1 MAIVAFHIGVGSG
14 VVCSTLIGNAR
25 ASVRGTDDKRCS
37 HALFLY
43 SLSISI
49 LTTCPAQGTPG
60 VNVDILTIKNN
71 CSMRNVYNLSIR
83 AWLLSLLCLLVGGR
97 AVANEPQFP
106 KTTDDNIT
114 VNEVT
119 LVPGSADTYQ
129 VEISLVGSQIY
140 TAYQMDILF
149 PPGVDVVVDED
160 GPYVDL
166 WDGDGCIYPY
176 VRRKLV
182 HSLSSSYGV
191 ISNKLLRISC
201 SDDMNRVLTATS
213 GKLLYFLVKV
223 SPYLKPGDVIL
234 KVTNLDFITKENAQK
249 YHCKDQTLTL
259 HATAESTATLSVS
272 GSSHYGTCVLPFA
285 VPTLPDG
292 VKAYSAKGLD
302 STGQLVVL
310 SEVTQLAA
318 YTPYILYSASG
329 YTGTLKGA
337 VDASQYGEV
346 VSDGL
351 LRGAIAPQKRKDG
364 YVLQDF
370 GKGEGAKFYAMDGVE
385 FLIPEGK
392 CWLEMPAAQASAP
405 QYGIQIGTT
414 TGITAPATAATAHG
428 KIYTLDG
435 KEVKTMQPGGIYVVN
450 GKKVLK
456 IK

>member
-1 MAIVAFHIGVGSG
+1 
-14 VVCSTLIGNAR
+14 
-25 ASVRGTDDKRCS
+25 
-37 HALFLY
+37 
-43 SLSISI
+43 
-49 LTTCPAQGTPG
+49 
-60 VNVDILTIKNN
+60 
-71 CSMRNVYNLSIR
+71 MRNVYNLSIR

-97 AVANEPQFP
+97 AVANEP
-106 KTTDDNIT
+106 TDDHIT

-119 LVPGSADTYQ
+119 LVPGSTDTYQ

-149 PPGVDVVVDED
+149 PPGVDVVVDEY
-160 GPYVDL
+160 GPYVVL
-166 WDGDGCIYPY
+166 WDGDRCIYPKG
-176 VRRKLV
+176 RDGKLV

-191 ISNKLLRISC
+191 VSNKRIRISC
-201 SDDMNRVLTATS
+201 RDDMNRVLTATS
-213 GKLLYFLVKV
+213 GKLLYFKVKT
-223 SPYLKPGDVIL
+223 SPYLKPGDVVL
-234 KVTNLDFITKENAQK
+234 KVTNLDFITNENAQK

-259 HATAESTATLSVS
+259 HAKAESTVNLSVS

-302 STGQLVVL
+302 DTGLLVVL

-318 YTPYILYSASG
+318 YTPYILYSESG
-329 YTGTLKGA
+329 YSGSLSGT
-337 VDASQYGEV
+337 VDANKYGEV

-364 YVLQDF
+364 YVLQDL
-370 GKGEGAKFYAMDGVE
+370 GEGAKFYAMDGME

-392 CWLEMPAAQASAP
+392 CWLEMPTAQASAP
-405 QYGIQIGTT
+405 QYGIQIGAT
-414 TGITAPATAATAHG
+414 TGITAPTTAASAHG

-435 KEVKTMQPGGIYVVN
+435 KLVPTMQPGGIYVVN

>member
-1 MAIVAFHIGVGSG
+1 
-14 VVCSTLIGNAR
+14 
-25 ASVRGTDDKRCS
+25 
-37 HALFLY
+37 
-43 SLSISI
+43 
-49 LTTCPAQGTPG
+49 
-60 VNVDILTIKNN
+60 
-71 CSMRNVYNLSIR
+71 MRNVYNLSIR

-97 AVANEPQFP
+97 AVANEPQLP
-106 KTTDDNIT
+106 KPTNDHIT
-114 VNEVT
+114 VNDVT
-119 LVPGSADTYQ
+119 LVPGSTDTYQ

-149 PPGVDVVVDED
+149 PPGVDVVVDEY
-160 GPYVDL
+160 GPYVVL
-166 WDGDGCIYPY
+166 WDGDRCIYPKG
-176 VRRKLV
+176 RDGKLV

-191 ISNKLLRISC
+191 ISSKLLRISC

-223 SPYLKPGDVIL
+223 SPYLKPGDVVL

-259 HATAESTATLSVS
+259 HAKAESTVNLSVS

-302 STGQLVVL
+302 DTGKLVVL
-310 SEVTQLAA
+310 NEVTQLAA

-329 YTGTLKGA
+329 YTGPLSGT
-337 VDASQYGEV
+337 VDANKYGEV
-346 VSDGL
+346 VRDGL
-351 LRGAIAPQKRKDG
+351 LRGAIASQKCKDG

-370 GKGEGAKFYAMDGVE
+370 GEGAKFYAMDGVE

-405 QYGIQIGTT
+405 QYGIQIGAT
-414 TGITAPATAATAHG
+414 TGITAPTTSASAHG

-435 KEVKTMQPGGIYVVN
+435 KQVKTMQPGGIYVVN

>member
-1 MAIVAFHIGVGSG
+1 MREPQFVGQTTSG
-14 VVCSTLIGNAR
+14 VPT
-25 ASVRGTDDKRCS
+25 
-37 HALFLY
+37 LFLC

-97 AVANEPQFP
+97 AVANELQSP
-106 KTTDDNIT
+106 TTDDHIT
-114 VNEVT
+114 VNDVT

-140 TAYQMDILF
+140 TAFQMDIEF
-149 PPGVDVVVDED
+149 PPGVEPVLMRDV
-160 GPYVDL
+160 YVKLFNTDDNDL
-166 WDGDGCIYPY
+166 C
-176 VRRKLV
+176 
-182 HSLSSSYGV
+182 SSSHTIGVSYGA
-191 ISNKLLRISC
+191 IKERTLRMSC
-201 SDDMNRVLTATS
+201 ASLQNTSFYGKS
-213 GKLLYFLVKV
+213 GKLLYFKVKA
-223 SPYLKPGDVIL
+223 SPYLKPGDVVL
-234 KVTNLDFITKENAQK
+234 KVTNLDFITITKENSQK
-249 YHCKDQTLTL
+249 YSCQDQTLTL
-259 HATAESTATLSVS
+259 HAKAESTVNLSVS

-285 VPTLPDG
+285 VSPLPDG

-302 STGQLVVL
+302 DTGQLVVL

-329 YTGTLKGA
+329 YTGSLKGT
-337 VDASQYGEV
+337 VDANKYGEV

-351 LRGAIAPQKRKDG
+351 LRGAIAPQKRTDG
-364 YVLQDF
+364 YVLQDL
-370 GKGEGAKFYAMDGVE
+370 GEGAKFYAMDGVE

-392 CWLEMPAAQASAP
+392 CWLEMPKAQASAP

-414 TGITAPATAATAHG
+414 TGITAPTTAANAHG

>member
-1 MAIVAFHIGVGSG
+1 
-14 VVCSTLIGNAR
+14 
-25 ASVRGTDDKRCS
+25 
-37 HALFLY
+37 
-43 SLSISI
+43 
-49 LTTCPAQGTPG
+49 
-60 VNVDILTIKNN
+60 
-71 CSMRNVYNLSIR
+71 MRNVYNLSIR
-83 AWLLSLLCLLVGGR
+83 AWLLSLLCLMVEGR

-106 KTTDDNIT
+106 KPTDDNIT
-114 VNEVT
+114 VNDVT
-119 LVPGSADTYQ
+119 LVPGSIDTYQ

-176 VRRKLV
+176 VRKKIV

-191 ISNKLLRISC
+191 VSNKLLRISC

-213 GKLLYFLVKV
+213 GKLLYFLVKA
-223 SPYLKPGDVIL
+223 SPYLKPGDVVL
-234 KVTNLDFITKENAQK
+234 NVTNLDFITKENSQK
-249 YHCKDQTLTL
+249 YSCKDQTLTL

-285 VPTLPDG
+285 VSPLPDG

-302 STGQLVVL
+302 ETGQFVVL

-329 YTGTLKGA
+329 YSGSLSGT
-337 VDASQYGEV
+337 VDANKYGEV

-351 LRGAIAPQKRKDG
+351 LCGAIAPQKKSEG
-364 YVLQDF
+364 YVLQDL
-370 GKGEGAKFYAMDGVE
+370 GEGAKFYAMDGVE

-392 CWLEMPAAQASAP
+392 CWLQPDQPQSTPAL
-405 QYGIQIGTT
+405 GIQVGGTT
-414 TGITAPATAATAHG
+414 TAITTPTAPPATTP
-428 KIYTLDG
+428 IYTLDG
-435 KEVKTMQPGGIYVVN
+435 VRGSEMQPGRIYIVA
-450 GKKVLK
+450 GHKVLK
-456 IK
+456 LK

>member
-1 MAIVAFHIGVGSG
+1 MREPQFVGQTTSG
-14 VVCSTLIGNAR
+14 VPT
-25 ASVRGTDDKRCS
+25 
-37 HALFLY
+37 LFLC

-97 AVANEPQFP
+97 AVANELQSP
-106 KTTDDNIT
+106 TTDDHIT
-114 VNEVT
+114 VNDVT

-140 TAYQMDILF
+140 TAFQMDIEF
-149 PPGVDVVVDED
+149 PPGVEPVLMRDV
-160 GPYVDL
+160 YVKLFNTDDNDL
-166 WDGDGCIYPY
+166 C
-176 VRRKLV
+176 
-182 HSLSSSYGV
+182 SSSHTIGVSYGA
-191 ISNKLLRISC
+191 IKERTLRMSC
-201 SDDMNRVLTATS
+201 ASLQNTSFYGKS
-213 GKLLYFLVKV
+213 GKLLYFKVKA
-223 SPYLKPGDVIL
+223 SPYLKPGDVVL
-234 KVTNLDFITKENAQK
+234 KVTNLDFITITKENSQK
-249 YHCKDQTLTL
+249 YSCQDQTLTL
-259 HATAESTATLSVS
+259 HAKAESTVNLSVS

-285 VPTLPDG
+285 VSPLPDG

-302 STGQLVVL
+302 DKGQLVVL
-310 SEVTQLAA
+310 DEVKQLAA
-318 YTPYILYSASG
+318 YTPYILYSESG
-329 YTGTLKGA
+329 YTGSLSGT
-337 VDASQYGEV
+337 VDANKYGEV

-364 YVLQDF
+364 YVLQDL
-370 GKGEGAKFYAMDGVE
+370 GEGAKFYAMDGVE

-392 CWLEMPAAQASAP
+392 CWLEMPTAQASAP

-414 TGITAPATAATAHG
+414 TGITAPTTAATAHG

>member
-1 MAIVAFHIGVGSG
+1 
-14 VVCSTLIGNAR
+14 
-25 ASVRGTDDKRCS
+25 
-37 HALFLY
+37 
-43 SLSISI
+43 
-49 LTTCPAQGTPG
+49 
-60 VNVDILTIKNN
+60 
-71 CSMRNVYNLSIR
+71 MRNVYNLSIR

-97 AVANEPQFP
+97 AVANEPQLP
-106 KTTDDNIT
+106 KPTNDYIT
-114 VNEVT
+114 VNDVT

-176 VRRKLV
+176 VRKKLV

-191 ISNKLLRISC
+191 VSNKLLRISC

-213 GKLLYFLVKV
+213 GKLLYFLIKA
-223 SPYLKPGDVIL
+223 SPYLKPGDVVL
-234 KVTNLDFITKENAQK
+234 KVTNLDFITKENSQK
-249 YHCKDQTLTL
+249 YSCKDQTLTL
-259 HATAESTATLSVS
+259 HAKAESTATLSVS

-285 VPTLPDG
+285 VSPLPDG

-302 STGQLVVL
+302 DTGQLVVL

-329 YTGTLKGA
+329 YSGSLSGS
-337 VDASQYGEV
+337 VDADKYGEV

-351 LRGAIAPQKRKDG
+351 LRGAIASQKKSAG
-364 YVLQDF
+364 YVLQDL
-370 GKGEGAKFYAMDGVE
+370 GEGAKFYAMDGVE

-392 CWLEMPAAQASAP
+392 CWLEMPAVQASAP
-405 QYGIQIGTT
+405 QYGIQIGATT
-414 TGITAPATAATAHG
+414 AITAPTTSATAHG

-435 KEVKTMQPGGIYVVN
+435 KQVKTMQLGGIYVMN

>member
-1 MAIVAFHIGVGSG
+1 
-14 VVCSTLIGNAR
+14 
-25 ASVRGTDDKRCS
+25 
-37 HALFLY
+37 
-43 SLSISI
+43 
-49 LTTCPAQGTPG
+49 
-60 VNVDILTIKNN
+60 
-71 CSMRNVYNLSIR
+71 MRNVYNLSIR

-106 KTTDDNIT
+106 KPTDDNIT
-114 VNEVT
+114 VNDVT
-119 LVPGSADTYQ
+119 LVPGSIDTYQ

-176 VRRKLV
+176 VRKKIV

-191 ISNKLLRISC
+191 VSNKLLRISC

-213 GKLLYFLVKV
+213 GKLLYFLVKA
-223 SPYLKPGDVIL
+223 SPYLKPGDVVL
-234 KVTNLDFITKENAQK
+234 NVTNLDFITKENSQK
-249 YHCKDQTLTL
+249 YSCKDQTLTL

-285 VPTLPDG
+285 VSPLPDG

-302 STGQLVVL
+302 DTGQFVVL

-329 YTGTLKGA
+329 YSGSLSGT
-337 VDASQYGEV
+337 VDANKYGEV

-351 LRGAIAPQKRKDG
+351 LCGAIAPQKKSEG
-364 YVLQDF
+364 YVLQDL
-370 GKGEGAKFYAMDGVE
+370 GEGAKFYAMDGVE

-392 CWLEMPAAQASAP
+392 CWLQPDQPQSTPAL
-405 QYGIQIGTT
+405 GIQVGGTT
-414 TGITAPATAATAHG
+414 TAITTPTAPPATTP
-428 KIYTLDG
+428 IYTLDG
-435 KEVKTMQPGGIYVVN
+435 VRGSEMQPGRIYIVA
-450 GKKVLK
+450 GHKVLK
-456 IK
+456 LK

>member
-1 MAIVAFHIGVGSG
+1 
-14 VVCSTLIGNAR
+14 
-25 ASVRGTDDKRCS
+25 
-37 HALFLY
+37 
-43 SLSISI
+43 
-49 LTTCPAQGTPG
+49 
-60 VNVDILTIKNN
+60 
-71 CSMRNVYNLSIR
+71 MRNVYNLSIR

-97 AVANEPQFP
+97 AVANEPQLP
-106 KTTDDNIT
+106 KPTNDYIT
-114 VNEVT
+114 VNDVT
-119 LVPGSADTYQ
+119 LVPGSTDTYQ

-176 VRRKLV
+176 VRKKLV

-191 ISNKLLRISC
+191 VSNKRLRISC

-213 GKLLYFLVKV
+213 GKLLYFLVKA
-223 SPYLKPGDVIL
+223 SPYLKPGNVVL
-234 KVTNLDFITKENAQK
+234 KVNNLDFITNENAQK

-259 HATAESTATLSVS
+259 HAKPESTATLSVS
-272 GSSHYGTCVLPFA
+272 GSSHFGTCVLPFA
-285 VPTLPDG
+285 VPTLPVG
-292 VKAYSAKGLD
+292 VKAYSAKGFD
-302 STGQLVVL
+302 DTGQLVVL
-310 SEVTQLAA
+310 DEVKQLVA
-318 YTPYILYSASG
+318 YTPYILYSTSG
-329 YTGTLKGA
+329 YTGSLSGT
-337 VDASQYGEV
+337 VDANKYGEV

-351 LRGAIAPQKRKDG
+351 LRGAIAPQKKSAG
-364 YVLQDF
+364 YVLQDL
-370 GKGEGAKFYAMDGVE
+370 GEGAKFYAMDGVE

-405 QYGIQIGTT
+405 QYGIQIGATT
-414 TGITAPATAATAHG
+414 AITAPTTAATAHG

-435 KEVKTMQPGGIYVVN
+435 KQVPTMQPGGIYVVN

>member
-1 MAIVAFHIGVGSG
+1 
-14 VVCSTLIGNAR
+14 
-25 ASVRGTDDKRCS
+25 
-37 HALFLY
+37 
-43 SLSISI
+43 
-49 LTTCPAQGTPG
+49 
-60 VNVDILTIKNN
+60 
-71 CSMRNVYNLSIR
+71 MRNVYNLSIR

-97 AVANEPQFP
+97 AVANEPQLP
-106 KTTDDNIT
+106 KPTNDYIT
-114 VNEVT
+114 VNDVT
-119 LVPGSADTYQ
+119 LVPGSTDTYQ
-129 VEISLVGSQIY
+129 VEISLEGSKIY

-176 VRRKLV
+176 VRKKLV

-191 ISNKLLRISC
+191 ISSKLLRISC
-201 SDDMNRVLTATS
+201 RGDMNKELTAIK

-223 SPYLKPGDVIL
+223 SPYLKPGDVVL

-285 VPTLPDG
+285 VSSLPDG

-302 STGQLVVL
+302 DTGQLVVL
-310 SEVTQLAA
+310 DEVTQLAA
-318 YTPYILYSASG
+318 YTPYILYSTSG
-329 YTGTLKGA
+329 YTGSLSGA
-337 VDASQYGEV
+337 VDANKYGEV

-351 LRGAIAPQKRKDG
+351 LRGAIAPQKCTDG
-364 YVLQDF
+364 YVLQDL
-370 GKGEGAKFYAMDGVE
+370 GEGAKFYAMDGVE

-392 CWLEMPAAQASAP
+392 CWLEMPVAQASAP

-414 TGITAPATAATAHG
+414 TGITAPTTTPTAYG

-435 KEVKTMQPGGIYVVN
+435 KQVKTMQPGGIYVVN

>member
-1 MAIVAFHIGVGSG
+1 
-14 VVCSTLIGNAR
+14 
-25 ASVRGTDDKRCS
+25 
-37 HALFLY
+37 
-43 SLSISI
+43 
-49 LTTCPAQGTPG
+49 
-60 VNVDILTIKNN
+60 
-71 CSMRNVYNLSIR
+71 MRNVYNLSIR

-97 AVANEPQFP
+97 AVANEPQLP
-106 KTTDDNIT
+106 KPTDDYIT
-114 VNEVT
+114 VNDVT

-129 VEISLVGSQIY
+129 VEISLEGSQIY

-176 VRRKLV
+176 VRKKLV

-191 ISNKLLRISC
+191 VSNKLLRISC

-213 GKLLYFLVKV
+213 GKLLYFLVKA
-223 SPYLKPGDVIL
+223 SPYLKPGDVVL
-234 KVTNLDFITKENAQK
+234 KVTNLDFITKENSQK
-249 YHCKDQTLTL
+249 YSCKDQTLTL

-285 VPTLPDG
+285 VSPLPDG

-302 STGQLVVL
+302 ETGQFVVL

-329 YTGTLKGA
+329 YSGSLSGT
-337 VDASQYGEV
+337 VDANKYGEV

-351 LRGAIAPQKRKDG
+351 LCGAIAPQKKSEG
-364 YVLQDF
+364 YVLQDL
-370 GKGEGAKFYAMDGVE
+370 GEGAKFYAMDGVE

-392 CWLEMPAAQASAP
+392 CWLQPDQPQSAP
-405 QYGIQIGTT
+405 ALGIQVGGTT
-414 TGITAPATAATAHG
+414 TAITTPTATPATTP
-428 KIYTLDG
+428 IYTLDG
-435 KEVKTMQPGGIYVVN
+435 VRGSEMQPGRIYIVA
-450 GKKVLK
+450 GHKVLK
-456 IK
+456 LK

>member
-1 MAIVAFHIGVGSG
+1 MREPQFVGQTTSG
-14 VVCSTLIGNAR
+14 VPT
-25 ASVRGTDDKRCS
+25 
-37 HALFLY
+37 LFLC

-97 AVANEPQFP
+97 AVANEPQLP
-106 KTTDDNIT
+106 KPTNDHIT
-114 VNEVT
+114 VNDVT

-149 PPGVDVVVDED
+149 PPGVDVVMAGKKPSLYTWKKE
-160 GPYVDL
+160 
-166 WDGDGCIYPY
+166 GCIYPKY
-176 VRRKLV
+176 ETDEGYEYSHKVT
-182 HSLSSSYGV
+182 SSYNV
-191 ISNKLLRISC
+191 VSDKLLRIAC
-201 SDDMNRVLTATS
+201 FAVDNDVLTAKS
-213 GKLLYFLVKV
+213 GKLLYFKVKA
-223 SPYLKPGDVIL
+223 SPYLKPGDVVL
-234 KVTNLDFITKENAQK
+234 KVTNLDFITKENSQK
-249 YHCKDQTLTL
+249 YSCKDQTLTL
-259 HATAESTATLSVS
+259 HATAESTVTLSVS

-285 VPTLPDG
+285 VSPLPVG
-292 VKAYSAKGLD
+292 VKAYSAKGVD
-302 STGQLVVL
+302 ETGQLVVL
-310 SEVTQLAA
+310 NEVTQLAA

-329 YTGTLKGA
+329 YSGSLKGT
-337 VDASQYGEV
+337 VDANKYGEV

-370 GKGEGAKFYAMDGVE
+370 GEGAKFYAMDGVE

-405 QYGIQIGTT
+405 QYGIQIGAT
-414 TGITAPATAATAHG
+414 TGITAPTTASTAHG

-435 KEVKTMQPGGIYVVN
+435 KLVKTMQPGGIYVVN

>member
-1 MAIVAFHIGVGSG
+1 
-14 VVCSTLIGNAR
+14 
-25 ASVRGTDDKRCS
+25 
-37 HALFLY
+37 
-43 SLSISI
+43 
-49 LTTCPAQGTPG
+49 
-60 VNVDILTIKNN
+60 
-71 CSMRNVYNLSIR
+71 MRNVYNLSIR

-97 AVANEPQFP
+97 AVANEP
-106 KTTDDNIT
+106 TNDYIT
-114 VNEVT
+114 VNDVT
-119 LVPGSADTYQ
+119 LVPGSTDTYQ
-129 VEISLVGSQIY
+129 VEISLVGSKIY
-140 TAYQMDILF
+140 TAYQMDIEF
-149 PPGVDVVVDED
+149 PPGVEPVLMRDV
-160 GPYVDL
+160 YVKPFNTDDNDL
-166 WDGDGCIYPY
+166 C
-176 VRRKLV
+176 
-182 HSLSSSYGV
+182 SSSHTIGVSYGV
-191 ISNKLLRISC
+191 VKERTLRMSC
-201 SDDMNRVLTATS
+201 FSAQNAPFYGES
-213 GKLLYFLVKV
+213 GKLLYFKVKV
-223 SPYLKPGDVIL
+223 SPYLKPGDVVL

-302 STGQLVVL
+302 DTGKLVAL
-310 SEVTQLAA
+310 SEVKQLVA

-329 YTGTLKGA
+329 YSGSLKGT
-337 VDASQYGEV
+337 VDANKYGEV

-351 LRGAIAPQKRKDG
+351 LRGAIAPQKKSAG
-364 YVLQDF
+364 YVLQDL
-370 GKGEGAKFYAMDGVE
+370 GEGAKFYAMDGVE

-405 QYGIQIGTT
+405 QYGIQIGAT
-414 TGITAPATAATAHG
+414 TGITAPTTSASAHG

>member
-1 MAIVAFHIGVGSG
+1 
-14 VVCSTLIGNAR
+14 
-25 ASVRGTDDKRCS
+25 
-37 HALFLY
+37 
-43 SLSISI
+43 
-49 LTTCPAQGTPG
+49 
-60 VNVDILTIKNN
+60 
-71 CSMRNVYNLSIR
+71 MRNVYNLSIR

-97 AVANEPQFP
+97 AVANEPQLP
-106 KTTDDNIT
+106 KPTNDYIT

-119 LVPGSADTYQ
+119 LVPGSTDTYQ

-285 VPTLPDG
+285 VSSLPVG
-292 VKAYSAKGLD
+292 VKAYSAKGFD
-302 STGQLVVL
+302 DTGQLVVL
-310 SEVTQLAA
+310 DEVTQLAA
-318 YTPYILYSASG
+318 YKPYILYSESG
-329 YTGTLKGA
+329 YTGPLKGT
-337 VDASQYGEV
+337 VDANKYGEV

-364 YVLQDF
+364 YVLQDL
-370 GKGEGAKFYAMDGVE
+370 GEGAKFYAMDGVE

-392 CWLEMPAAQASAP
+392 CWLEMPAAQASAL
-405 QYGIQIGTT
+405 QYGIQIGAT
-414 TGITAPATAATAHG
+414 TGITAPTTAANAHG
-428 KIYTLDG
+428 RIYTLDG
-435 KEVKTMQPGGIYVVN
+435 KQVKTMQPGGIYVVN

>member
-1 MAIVAFHIGVGSG
+1 
-14 VVCSTLIGNAR
+14 
-25 ASVRGTDDKRCS
+25 
-37 HALFLY
+37 
-43 SLSISI
+43 
-49 LTTCPAQGTPG
+49 
-60 VNVDILTIKNN
+60 
-71 CSMRNVYNLSIR
+71 MRNVYNLSIR

-302 STGQLVVL
+302 DTGKLVVL
-310 SEVTQLAA
+310 SEVKQLAA
-318 YTPYILYSASG
+318 YTP
-329 YTGTLKGA
+329 
-337 VDASQYGEV
+337 
-346 VSDGL
+346 
-351 LRGAIAPQKRKDG
+351 
-364 YVLQDF
+364 
-370 GKGEGAKFYAMDGVE
+370 
-385 FLIPEGK
+385 
-392 CWLEMPAAQASAP
+392 
-405 QYGIQIGTT
+405 
-414 TGITAPATAATAHG
+414 
-428 KIYTLDG
+428 
-435 KEVKTMQPGGIYVVN
+435 
-450 GKKVLK
+450 
-456 IK
+456 

>member
-1 MAIVAFHIGVGSG
+1 
-14 VVCSTLIGNAR
+14 
-25 ASVRGTDDKRCS
+25 
-37 HALFLY
+37 
-43 SLSISI
+43 
-49 LTTCPAQGTPG
+49 
-60 VNVDILTIKNN
+60 
-71 CSMRNVYNLSIR
+71 MRNVYNLSIR

-97 AVANEPQFP
+97 AVANEPQHSEP
-106 KTTDDNIT
+106 TDDYIT
-114 VNEVT
+114 VNDVT
-119 LVPGSADTYQ
+119 LVPGSTDTYQ

-149 PPGVDVVVDED
+149 PPGVEPVLMRDV
-160 GPYVDL
+160 YVKPFNTDDNDL
-166 WDGDGCIYPY
+166 C
-176 VRRKLV
+176 
-182 HSLSSSYGV
+182 SSSHTIGVSYGV
-191 ISNKLLRISC
+191 VKERTLRMSC
-201 SDDMNRVLTATS
+201 ASLQNSPFYGKS
-213 GKLLYFLVKV
+213 GKLLYFKVKA
-223 SPYLKPGDVIL
+223 SPYLKPGDVVL
-234 KVTNLDFITKENAQK
+234 KVTNFDLIKENAQT

-302 STGQLVVL
+302 DMGQLVVL

-329 YTGTLKGA
+329 YTGSLKGE
-337 VDASQYGEV
+337 VDANKYGEV
-346 VSDGL
+346 VIDGL
-351 LRGAIAPQKRKDG
+351 LRGAIAPQKKSEG
-364 YVLQDF
+364 YVLQDL
-370 GKGEGAKFYAMDGVE
+370 GEGAKFYAMDGVE

-392 CWLEMPAAQASAP
+392 CWLEIPAAQASAP

-414 TGITAPATAATAHG
+414 TGITAPTTTPTAYG

-435 KEVKTMQPGGIYVVN
+435 KEVKTMQLGGIYVVN

>member
-1 MAIVAFHIGVGSG
+1 
-14 VVCSTLIGNAR
+14 
-25 ASVRGTDDKRCS
+25 
-37 HALFLY
+37 
-43 SLSISI
+43 
-49 LTTCPAQGTPG
+49 
-60 VNVDILTIKNN
+60 
-71 CSMRNVYNLSIR
+71 MRNVYNLSIR

-106 KTTDDNIT
+106 ESTNDYIT
-114 VNEVT
+114 VNDVT

-176 VRRKLV
+176 VRKKLV

-191 ISNKLLRISC
+191 VSNKLLRISC

-213 GKLLYFLVKV
+213 GKLLYFLIKA
-223 SPYLKPGDVIL
+223 SPYLKPGDVVL
-234 KVTNLDFITKENAQK
+234 KVTNLDFITKENSQK
-249 YHCKDQTLTL
+249 YSCKDQTLTL

-285 VPTLPDG
+285 VSSLPDG

-302 STGQLVVL
+302 DTGKLVVL
-310 SEVTQLAA
+310 DEVTQLAA
-318 YTPYILYSASG
+318 YTPYILYSTSG
-329 YTGTLKGA
+329 YSGSLSGT
-337 VDASQYGEV
+337 VDANKYGEV

-351 LRGAIAPQKRKDG
+351 LRGAIAPQKKSEG
-364 YVLQDF
+364 YVLQDL
-370 GKGEGAKFYAMDGVE
+370 GKGAKFYAMDGVE

-392 CWLEMPAAQASAP
+392 CWLEMPFAQTSAP

-414 TGITAPATAATAHG
+414 TSITTPTTSATAHG

>member
-1 MAIVAFHIGVGSG
+1 
-14 VVCSTLIGNAR
+14 
-25 ASVRGTDDKRCS
+25 
-37 HALFLY
+37 
-43 SLSISI
+43 
-49 LTTCPAQGTPG
+49 
-60 VNVDILTIKNN
+60 
-71 CSMRNVYNLSIR
+71 MRNVYNLSIR

-97 AVANEPQFP
+97 AVANEPQLP
-106 KTTDDNIT
+106 KPTNDYIT
-114 VNEVT
+114 VNDVT
-119 LVPGSADTYQ
+119 LLPGSADTYQ

-176 VRRKLV
+176 VRKKLV

-201 SDDMNRVLTATS
+201 RGDMNKELTAIK

-223 SPYLKPGDVIL
+223 SPYLKPGDVVL

-249 YHCKDQTLTL
+249 YHCKYQTLTL
-259 HATAESTATLSVS
+259 HAKAESTVNLSVS

-285 VPTLPDG
+285 VPTLPAD

-302 STGQLVVL
+302 DTGQLVVL

-318 YTPYILYSASG
+318 YTPYILYSTSG
-329 YTGTLKGA
+329 YTGSLSGA
-337 VDASQYGEV
+337 VDANKYGEV

-351 LRGAIAPQKRKDG
+351 LRGAIAPQKRTDG
-364 YVLQDF
+364 YVLQDL
-370 GKGEGAKFYAMDGVE
+370 GEGAKFYAMDGVE

-392 CWLEMPAAQASAP
+392 CWLEMPSAQASAP
-405 QYGIQIGTT
+405 QYGIQIGATT
-414 TGITAPATAATAHG
+414 AITAPTTSATAHG

-435 KEVKTMQPGGIYVVN
+435 KLVKTMQPGGIYVVN

>member
-1 MAIVAFHIGVGSG
+1 MREPQFVGQTTSG
-14 VVCSTLIGNAR
+14 VPT
-25 ASVRGTDDKRCS
+25 
-37 HALFLY
+37 LFLC

-97 AVANEPQFP
+97 AVANEPQLP
-106 KTTDDNIT
+106 KPTNDHIT
-114 VNEVT
+114 VNDVT
-119 LVPGSADTYQ
+119 LVPGSTDTYQ

-149 PPGVDVVVDED
+149 PPGVDVVMAGKKPSLYTWKKE
-160 GPYVDL
+160 
-166 WDGDGCIYPY
+166 GCIYPKY
-176 VRRKLV
+176 ETDEGYEYSHKVT
-182 HSLSSSYGV
+182 SSYNV
-191 ISNKLLRISC
+191 VSDKLLRISC
-201 SDDMNRVLTATS
+201 YSGDNDELTAIS
-213 GKLLYFLVKV
+213 GKLLYFKVKA
-223 SPYLKPGDVIL
+223 SPYLKPGDVVL
-234 KVTNLDFITKENAQK
+234 KVTNFDLIKENAQK

-285 VPTLPDG
+285 VSPLPDG

-302 STGQLVVL
+302 DTGQLVVL

-329 YTGTLKGA
+329 YSGSLKGT
-337 VDASQYGEV
+337 VDADKYGEV

-351 LRGAIAPQKRKDG
+351 LRGAIAPQKKSAG
-364 YVLQDF
+364 YVLQDL
-370 GKGEGAKFYAMDGVE
+370 GEGAKFYAMDGVE

-414 TGITAPATAATAHG
+414 TAITAPTASVSAHG

-435 KEVKTMQPGGIYVVN
+435 KRVKTMQPGGIYVVN

>member
-1 MAIVAFHIGVGSG
+1 
-14 VVCSTLIGNAR
+14 
-25 ASVRGTDDKRCS
+25 
-37 HALFLY
+37 
-43 SLSISI
+43 
-49 LTTCPAQGTPG
+49 
-60 VNVDILTIKNN
+60 
-71 CSMRNVYNLSIR
+71 MRNVYNLSIR

-97 AVANEPQFP
+97 SVANEPQYP
-106 KTTDDNIT
+106 KPTDDYIT

-119 LVPGSADTYQ
+119 LVPGSTDTYQ

-149 PPGVDVVVDED
+149 PPGVDVVVDEY
-160 GPYVDL
+160 GPYVVL
-166 WDGDGCIYPY
+166 WDGDRCIYPKG
-176 VRRKLV
+176 RDGKLV

-191 ISNKLLRISC
+191 VSNKLLRISC

-213 GKLLYFLVKV
+213 GKLLYFLVKA
-223 SPYLKPGDVIL
+223 SPYLKPGDVVL

-259 HATAESTATLSVS
+259 HATAESTVNLSVS

-302 STGQLVVL
+302 DTGKLVVL
-310 SEVTQLAA
+310 SEVKQLAA
-318 YTPYILYSASG
+318 YTPYILYSAFGYSG
-329 YTGTLKGA
+329 SLSGT

-351 LRGAIAPQKRKDG
+351 LRGAIAPQKKSAG
-364 YVLQDF
+364 YVLQDL
-370 GKGEGAKFYAMDGVE
+370 GEGAKFYAMDGVE

-392 CWLEMPAAQASAP
+392 CWLEIPAAQASAP

-414 TGITAPATAATAHG
+414 TGITAPTTTPTAYG

-435 KEVKTMQPGGIYVVN
+435 KEVKTMQLGGIYVVN

>member
-1 MAIVAFHIGVGSG
+1 
-14 VVCSTLIGNAR
+14 
-25 ASVRGTDDKRCS
+25 
-37 HALFLY
+37 
-43 SLSISI
+43 
-49 LTTCPAQGTPG
+49 
-60 VNVDILTIKNN
+60 
-71 CSMRNVYNLSIR
+71 MRNVYNLSIR

-97 AVANEPQFP
+97 AVANEPQLP
-106 KTTDDNIT
+106 KPTNDYIT
-114 VNEVT
+114 VNDVT
-119 LVPGSADTYQ
+119 LVPGSTDTYQ
-129 VEISLVGSQIY
+129 VEISLVGVDSQIY

-149 PPGVDVVVDED
+149 SPGVDVVVDED

-176 VRRKLV
+176 VRKKLV

-191 ISNKLLRISC
+191 VSNKLLRISC

-213 GKLLYFLVKV
+213 GKLLYFKVKV
-223 SPYLKPGDVIL
+223 SPYLKPGDVSL
-234 KVTNLDFITKENAQK
+234 KVTNLDFTTKENSQK
-249 YHCKDQTLTL
+249 YSCKDQTLTL
-259 HATAESTATLSVS
+259 HAKPESTATLSVN

-302 STGQLVVL
+302 DTGQLVVL
-310 SEVTQLAA
+310 SEVTQLVA

-329 YTGTLKGA
+329 YTGSLKGT
-337 VDASQYGEV
+337 VDANKYGEV

-351 LRGAIAPQKRKDG
+351 LRGAIAPQKCTDG
-364 YVLQDF
+364 YVLQDL
-370 GKGEGAKFYAMDGVE
+370 GEGAKFYAMDGVE

-392 CWLEMPAAQASAP
+392 CWLEIPAAQASAP

-414 TGITAPATAATAHG
+414 TGITAPTTTPTAYG

-435 KEVKTMQPGGIYVVN
+435 KQVKTMQSGGIYVVN

>member
-1 MAIVAFHIGVGSG
+1 
-14 VVCSTLIGNAR
+14 
-25 ASVRGTDDKRCS
+25 
-37 HALFLY
+37 
-43 SLSISI
+43 
-49 LTTCPAQGTPG
+49 
-60 VNVDILTIKNN
+60 
-71 CSMRNVYNLSIR
+71 MRNVYNLSIR

-106 KTTDDNIT
+106 KPTDDNIT
-114 VNEVT
+114 VNDVT
-119 LVPGSADTYQ
+119 LVPGSTDTYQ

-176 VRRKLV
+176 VRKKLV

-191 ISNKLLRISC
+191 ISSKLLRISC
-201 SDDMNRVLTATS
+201 RGDMNKELTAIK

-223 SPYLKPGDVIL
+223 SPYLKPGDVVL

-259 HATAESTATLSVS
+259 HAKAESTVNLSVS

-285 VPTLPDG
+285 VSPLPDG

-302 STGQLVVL
+302 DTGLLVVL
-310 SEVTQLAA
+310 SEVKQLVA
-318 YTPYILYSASG
+318 YTPYILYSTSG
-329 YTGTLKGA
+329 YSGSLSGT
-337 VDASQYGEV
+337 VDANKYGEV
-346 VSDGL
+346 VRDGL
-351 LRGAIAPQKRKDG
+351 LRGAIASQKRKDG
-364 YVLQDF
+364 YVLQDL
-370 GKGEGAKFYAMDGVE
+370 GEGAKFYAMDGVE

-392 CWLEMPAAQASAP
+392 CWLEMPAAQTSAP

-414 TGITAPATAATAHG
+414 TAITAPTTAATAHG

>member
-1 MAIVAFHIGVGSG
+1 
-14 VVCSTLIGNAR
+14 
-25 ASVRGTDDKRCS
+25 
-37 HALFLY
+37 
-43 SLSISI
+43 
-49 LTTCPAQGTPG
+49 
-60 VNVDILTIKNN
+60 
-71 CSMRNVYNLSIR
+71 MRNVYNLSIR

-97 AVANEPQFP
+97 AVANEPQLP
-106 KTTDDNIT
+106 KPTNDHIT
-114 VNEVT
+114 VNDVT
-119 LVPGSADTYQ
+119 LVPGSTDTYQ

-140 TAYQMDILF
+140 TAFQMDILF

-176 VRRKLV
+176 VRKKLV

-213 GKLLYFLVKV
+213 GKLLYFKVKV
-223 SPYLKPGDVIL
+223 SPYLKPGDVVL

-285 VPTLPDG
+285 VSPLPDG
-292 VKAYSAKGLD
+292 VKAYSAKGFD
-302 STGQLVVL
+302 ETGQLVVL
-310 SEVTQLAA
+310 DEVTQLAA

-329 YTGTLKGA
+329 YSGSLKGT

-351 LRGAIAPQKRKDG
+351 LRGAIAPQKKSEG
-364 YVLQDF
+364 YVLQDL
-370 GKGEGAKFYAMDGVE
+370 GEGAKFYAMDGVE

-405 QYGIQIGTT
+405 QYGIQIGATT
-414 TGITAPATAATAHG
+414 AITAPTTSASAHG

-435 KEVKTMQPGGIYVVN
+435 KRVKTMQPGGIYVVN

>member
-1 MAIVAFHIGVGSG
+1 
-14 VVCSTLIGNAR
+14 
-25 ASVRGTDDKRCS
+25 
-37 HALFLY
+37 
-43 SLSISI
+43 
-49 LTTCPAQGTPG
+49 
-60 VNVDILTIKNN
+60 
-71 CSMRNVYNLSIR
+71 MRNVYNLSIR

-106 KTTDDNIT
+106 KPTDDNIT
-114 VNEVT
+114 VNDVT
-119 LVPGSADTYQ
+119 LVPGSTDTYQ

-176 VRRKLV
+176 VRKKLV

-191 ISNKLLRISC
+191 ISSKLLRISC
-201 SDDMNRVLTATS
+201 RGDMNKELTAIK

-223 SPYLKPGDVIL
+223 SPYLKPGDVVL
-234 KVTNLDFITKENAQK
+234 KVNNLDFITKENAQK

-259 HATAESTATLSVS
+259 HATAESTVNLSVS

-292 VKAYSAKGLD
+292 IKAYSAKGLD
-302 STGQLVVL
+302 DTGKLVVL
-310 SEVTQLAA
+310 DEVTQLAA
-318 YTPYILYSASG
+318 YTPYILYSTSG
-329 YTGTLKGA
+329 YSGSQSGT

-346 VSDGL
+346 VRDGL
-351 LRGAIAPQKRKDG
+351 LRGAIAPQKKSEG
-364 YVLQDF
+364 YVLQDL
-370 GKGEGAKFYAMDGVE
+370 GEGAKFYAMDGVE

-392 CWLEMPAAQASAP
+392 CWLEMPSAQTSAP

-414 TGITAPATAATAHG
+414 TGITAPTTSASAHG
-428 KIYTLDG
+428 KIYTLEG

>member
-1 MAIVAFHIGVGSG
+1 MREPQFVGQTTSG
-14 VVCSTLIGNAR
+14 VPT
-25 ASVRGTDDKRCS
+25 
-37 HALFLY
+37 LFLC

-83 AWLLSLLCLLVGGR
+83 AWLLSLLCLLVGGW
-97 AVANEPQFP
+97 AVANEPQLP
-106 KTTDDNIT
+106 KPTNDHIT
-114 VNEVT
+114 VNDVT
-119 LVPGSADTYQ
+119 LVPGSTDTYQ

-166 WDGDGCIYPY
+166 WDGDGCIYPH

-191 ISNKLLRISC
+191 VSNKLLRISC

-213 GKLLYFLVKV
+213 GKLLYFLVKA
-223 SPYLKPGDVIL
+223 SPYLKPGDVVL
-234 KVTNLDFITKENAQK
+234 NVTNLDFITKENSQK
-249 YHCKDQTLTL
+249 YSCKDQTLTL
-259 HATAESTATLSVS
+259 HATAESTATLSVN

-285 VPTLPDG
+285 VSPLPDG

-302 STGQLVVL
+302 DTGQLVVL

-318 YTPYILYSASG
+318 YTPYILYSTSG
-329 YTGTLKGA
+329 YSGSLSGT
-337 VDASQYGEV
+337 VDANKYGEV
-346 VSDGL
+346 VSDGW
-351 LRGAIAPQKRKDG
+351 LRGAIAPQKRTDG
-364 YVLQDF
+364 YVLQDL
-370 GKGEGAKFYAMDGVE
+370 GEGAKFYAMDGVE

-392 CWLEMPAAQASAP
+392 CWLEMPKTQASAP

-414 TGITAPATAATAHG
+414 TAITAPTTPASAHG

>member
-1 MAIVAFHIGVGSG
+1 
-14 VVCSTLIGNAR
+14 
-25 ASVRGTDDKRCS
+25 
-37 HALFLY
+37 
-43 SLSISI
+43 
-49 LTTCPAQGTPG
+49 
-60 VNVDILTIKNN
+60 
-71 CSMRNVYNLSIR
+71 MRNVYNLSIR

-97 AVANEPQFP
+97 AVANEPQLP
-106 KTTDDNIT
+106 KPTNDYIT

-119 LVPGSADTYQ
+119 LVPGSTDTYQ

-176 VRRKLV
+176 VRKKLV

-191 ISNKLLRISC
+191 ISDKLLRISC

-223 SPYLKPGDVIL
+223 SPYLKPGDVVL

-285 VPTLPDG
+285 VSSLPDG

-302 STGQLVVL
+302 DTGKLVVL
-310 SEVTQLAA
+310 DEVTQLAA
-318 YTPYILYSASG
+318 YTPYILYSTSG
-329 YTGTLKGA
+329 YSGSLSGT
-337 VDASQYGEV
+337 VDANKYGEV

-351 LRGAIAPQKRKDG
+351 LRGAIAPQKKSEG
-364 YVLQDF
+364 YVLQDL
-370 GKGEGAKFYAMDGVE
+370 GKGAKFYAMDGVE

-392 CWLEMPAAQASAP
+392 CWLEMPSAQTSAP

-414 TGITAPATAATAHG
+414 TAITTPTAAPVTTP
-428 KIYTLDG
+428 IYTLDG
-435 KEVKTMQPGGIYVVN
+435 VRVSEMQPGRIYVVA
-450 GKKVLK
+450 GHKVLK
-456 IK
+456 LK

>member
-1 MAIVAFHIGVGSG
+1 
-14 VVCSTLIGNAR
+14 
-25 ASVRGTDDKRCS
+25 
-37 HALFLY
+37 
-43 SLSISI
+43 
-49 LTTCPAQGTPG
+49 
-60 VNVDILTIKNN
+60 
-71 CSMRNVYNLSIR
+71 MRNVYNLSIR

-97 AVANEPQFP
+97 AVANEPQHP
-106 KTTDDNIT
+106 KPTNDRIT

-119 LVPGSADTYQ
+119 LVPGCADTYQ

-176 VRRKLV
+176 VRKKLV

-191 ISNKLLRISC
+191 ISSKLLRISC
-201 SDDMNRVLTATS
+201 RGDMNKELTAIK

-223 SPYLKPGDVIL
+223 SPYLKPGDVVL

-285 VPTLPDG
+285 VSSLPAD

-302 STGQLVVL
+302 DTGQLVVL

-329 YTGTLKGA
+329 YSGSLSGT
-337 VDASQYGEV
+337 VDANKYGEV

-351 LRGAIAPQKRKDG
+351 LCGAIAPQKKSEG
-364 YVLQDF
+364 YVLQDL
-370 GKGEGAKFYAMDGVE
+370 GEGAKFYAMDGVE

-392 CWLEMPAAQASAP
+392 CWLQPDQPQSTPAL
-405 QYGIQIGTT
+405 GIQVGGTT
-414 TGITAPATAATAHG
+414 TAITTPTAPPATTP
-428 KIYTLDG
+428 IYTLDG
-435 KEVKTMQPGGIYVVN
+435 VQGSEMQPGRIYIV
-450 GKKVLK
+450 GGHKVLK
-456 IK
+456 LK

>member
-1 MAIVAFHIGVGSG
+1 
-14 VVCSTLIGNAR
+14 
-25 ASVRGTDDKRCS
+25 
-37 HALFLY
+37 
-43 SLSISI
+43 
-49 LTTCPAQGTPG
+49 
-60 VNVDILTIKNN
+60 
-71 CSMRNVYNLSIR
+71 MRNVYNLSIR

-106 KTTDDNIT
+106 KPTDDNIT
-114 VNEVT
+114 VNDVT
-119 LVPGSADTYQ
+119 LVPGSTDTYQ

-176 VRRKLV
+176 VRKKLV

-191 ISNKLLRISC
+191 ISSKLLRISC
-201 SDDMNRVLTATS
+201 RGDMNKELTAIK

-223 SPYLKPGDVIL
+223 SPYLKPGDVVL
-234 KVTNLDFITKENAQK
+234 KVNNLDFITKENAQK

-259 HATAESTATLSVS
+259 HATAESTVPLSVS

-292 VKAYSAKGLD
+292 IKAYSAKGLD
-302 STGQLVVL
+302 DTGKLVVL
-310 SEVTQLAA
+310 DEVTQLAA
-318 YTPYILYSASG
+318 YTPYILYSTSG
-329 YTGTLKGA
+329 YSGSQSGT

-346 VSDGL
+346 VRDGL
-351 LRGAIAPQKRKDG
+351 LRGAIAPQKRTDG
-364 YVLQDF
+364 YVLQDL
-370 GKGEGAKFYAMDGVE
+370 GEGAKFYAMDGVE

-392 CWLEMPAAQASAP
+392 CWLEMPAAQTSAP

-414 TGITAPATAATAHG
+414 TGITAPTTSASAHG